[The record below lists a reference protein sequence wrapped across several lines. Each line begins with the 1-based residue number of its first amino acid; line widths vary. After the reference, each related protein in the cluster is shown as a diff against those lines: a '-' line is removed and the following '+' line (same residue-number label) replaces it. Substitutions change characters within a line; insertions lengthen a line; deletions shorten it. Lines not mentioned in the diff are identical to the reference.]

1 MTDEKGQNRDDAF
14 VDFETQLDRNT
25 AAFLAAS
32 FATLQPLAEDRT
44 ARMLGLVPDAKRSL
58 DSNKLK
64 SARTAAHVGVE
75 GLAAL
80 LRARGWKTTA
90 LDIIHWEDGKSSG
103 VPPAVIAAIAD
114 ELHVETY
121 RLTKAIES
129 PAVSRLDSLRESA
142 MLKSLV
148 ARVAKARSLSTEAAF
163 SFLDESQPSF
173 AYRGN
178 ASDEQYLQIL
188 AQFVSHL
195 EESGG
200 TDG

>member
-1 MTDEKGQNRDDAF
+1 
-14 VDFETQLDRNT
+14 
-25 AAFLAAS
+25 
-32 FATLQPLAEDRT
+32 
-44 ARMLGLVPDAKRSL
+44 
-58 DSNKLK
+58 
-64 SARTAAHVGVE
+64 
-75 GLAAL
+75 
-80 LRARGWKTTA
+80 
-90 LDIIHWEDGKSSG
+90 
-103 VPPAVIAAIAD
+103 
-114 ELHVETY
+114 
-121 RLTKAIES
+121 
-129 PAVSRLDSLRESA
+129 